1 MTARYVI
8 LGNGIAGQTCAEKLR
23 EQDPDCQIDIV
34 AAERHPL
41 YNRVALPRFLAGQ
54 LREDKV
60 MLRSMADHE
69 KSNIGIHFATRAT
82 RIDTRA
88 QRVTTDAGQELG
100 YDALLI
106 ATGGRPK
113 PSPCA
118 GIDRVFS
125 FQTLDD
131 AKAIIENTDQA
142 RNVLVIGGGF
152 IAYELA
158 EAINHRGRAKVTW
171 LIRGSS
177 FLRSVLNPEAWDIC
191 RRLGEAAGVTIMT
204 DGHLERVSR
213 PNGSYVGETRKGKQV
228 EFDVLAYGIGLDFNL
243 EPIAGTGIDVRGGI
257 VTDARLRTNVENVYA
272 AGDIAEFYDLMLDRH
287 NQMGTWDNAQAHGLI
302 AAQNMA
308 GHQVELVDVPTYTTT
323 LFGST
328 LAVIGAASDD
338 PALASVRS
346 YSAEQRQFRK
356 LFFRGER
363 LVGAVMIGS
372 PKGRKKLIEIIRSR
386 EPVTRRREDLLD
398 PATL

>member
-1 MTARYVI
+1 M
-8 LGNGIAGQTCAEKLR
+8 
-23 EQDPDCQIDIV
+23 
-34 AAERHPL
+34 
-41 YNRVALPRFLAGQ
+41 
-54 LREDKV
+54 
-60 MLRSMADHE
+60 
-69 KSNIGIHFATRAT
+69 
-82 RIDTRA
+82 
-88 QRVTTDAGQELG
+88 
-100 YDALLI
+100 
-106 ATGGRPK
+106 
-113 PSPCA
+113 
-118 GIDRVFS
+118 
-125 FQTLDD
+125 
-131 AKAIIENTDQA
+131 
-142 RNVLVIGGGF
+142 
-152 IAYELA
+152 
-158 EAINHRGRAKVTW
+158 
-171 LIRGSS
+171 
-177 FLRSVLNPEAWDIC
+177 
-191 RRLGEAAGVTIMT
+191 
-204 DGHLERVSR
+204 
-213 PNGSYVGETRKGKQV
+213 
-228 EFDVLAYGIGLDFNL
+228 LAYGIGLDFNL

-287 NQMGTWDNAQAHGLI
+287 NQMGTWDNAQAHGMI

-398 PATL
+398 PAAL